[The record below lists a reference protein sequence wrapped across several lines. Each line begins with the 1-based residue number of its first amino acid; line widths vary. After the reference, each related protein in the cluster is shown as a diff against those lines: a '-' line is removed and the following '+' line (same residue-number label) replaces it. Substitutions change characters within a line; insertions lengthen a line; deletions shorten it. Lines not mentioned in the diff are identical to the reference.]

1 MFKKILIANRG
12 EIALRV
18 IRACREMGIKT
29 VAVYS
34 EADAQSLHVRAADES
49 VCVGPADAAASYR
62 NIPNI
67 LSAAEITDAEAIHPG
82 YGFLAED
89 PNFAEVCASAGIKFI
104 GPTPEN
110 IKLMGNKAK
119 AREIVAKAG
128 VPIIP
133 GSQGVINDDR
143 EAQRLARKIGLPI
156 IIKSANGGGGR
167 GLRLVHTEVS
177 LPNAF
182 LTAQT
187 ESLAGFGSA
196 DVYIEKY
203 LGESRH
209 IEIQILADDR
219 GRVVHLGE
227 RECSIQRRHQKLVE
241 ESPSPAL
248 TEKLRRRMGD
258 AAVEVAKAVR
268 YRNAGTVEFLLD
280 GKMNYYFLEMNTRIQ
295 VEHPVTEMV
304 TGLDLVKEQIL
315 IASGQP
321 LRFKQRDISFRG
333 HCVEVRVN
341 AEHPEHFTPSPGEI
355 AEFIPPGGPGIRVD
369 TAIYSRYRV
378 PSHYD
383 SLLAKVLA
391 YGQTR
396 EEAVS
401 RMTRALDETV
411 LTGVHTTIP
420 LLQKIVQDP
429 DFRRGKYTTSFVDRF
444 VPRT

>member
-29 VAVYS
+29 VAIYS
-34 EADAQSLHVRAADES
+34 EADAQALHVRAADES

-128 VPIIP
+128 VAIIP
-133 GSQGVINDDR
+133 GSQGVINDDQ

-156 IIKSANGGGGR
+156 IIKAANGGGGR

-203 LGESRH
+203 LGECRH

-258 AAVEVAKAVR
+258 AAIEVAKTVR

-280 GKMNYYFLEMNTRIQ
+280 SRLNYYFLEMNTRIQ

-321 LRFKQRDISFRG
+321 LRYKQRDISHRG

-355 AEFIPPGGPGIRVD
+355 TEFIPPGGPGIRVD
-369 TAIYSRYRV
+369 TAIYSRYHV
-378 PSHYD
+378 PPNYD

-401 RMTRALDETV
+401 RMSRALDETV